1 MTNREL
7 AKVIREKVVLADSV
21 GVNKAGD
28 VVVRHEFFYRH
39 GGTAEKYRDCIV
51 KQLQV
56 FGIEVTVVDSGEV
69 WKAFRGGASVAN
81 QSHWFVVLRAVDPM
95 VCHSPIMQTFREH
108 WDGLD

>member
-7 AKVIREKVVLADSV
+7 AKAIRDKVIGADSV

-28 VVVRHEFFYRH
+28 VVVRHEFFYTH
-39 GGTAEKYRDCIV
+39 GNTADKFRDNIV

-56 FGIEVTVVDSGEV
+56 LGIEATVVESGEV
-69 WKAFRGGASVAN
+69 WKAFRGSASVAN

-95 VCHSPIMQTFREH
+95 VCKSSIMQTFREH